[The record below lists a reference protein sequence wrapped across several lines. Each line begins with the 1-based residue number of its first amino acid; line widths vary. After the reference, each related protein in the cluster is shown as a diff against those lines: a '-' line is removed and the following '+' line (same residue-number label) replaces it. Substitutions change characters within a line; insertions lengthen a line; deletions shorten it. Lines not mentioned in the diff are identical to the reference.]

1 MAWTAIDRLSVIWKS
16 DLTDRI
22 KCSFYQA
29 TVVSIL
35 SYGCTTWM
43 LTKHMEKKFDG
54 NYTRMLWDVLSKSWR
69 HHPTKQQLYRH
80 LPPIIKTIQVRQ
92 ARHVGHWWRNMDKL
106 ISDILLWTHSH
117 GWTKAGLARTYIQQ
131 PRANTGYSLE
141 DLSGEMDDRDG
152 WWERVNDDDYLLL
165 NSTVTL

>member
-43 LTKHMEKKFDG
+43 LTKHMEKKFG
-54 NYTRMLWDVLSKSWR
+54 RQLHKNAVKCIEQVLEASPHKTAAVQTPYHPSLKLSKLDKPDMWV
-69 HHPTKQQLYRH
+69 T
-80 LPPIIKTIQVRQ
+80 
-92 ARHVGHWWRNMDKL
+92 GGRNMDKL

-117 GWTKAGLARTYIQQ
+117 G
-131 PRANTGYSLE
+131 
-141 DLSGEMDDRDG
+141 
-152 WWERVNDDDYLLL
+152 
-165 NSTVTL
+165 